1 VMANRL
7 AHETSPYLLEHA
19 DNPVDWY
26 PWSAEA
32 LARARRENKPILLS
46 IGYSAC
52 HWCHVMA
59 RESFEDPETAAIMNR
74 DFVAIKVDRE
84 ERPDLDQVYMRATQ
98 AMTGSG
104 GWPMTVF
111 LLPDETPFFAG
122 TYFPSSE
129 RFGMPSFRRV
139 LAAVADAFA
148 NRQQEIAQ
156 TANQVREFLRRPSLP
171 LAAGTLEPAL
181 LDEAYTGLARDYDA
195 AHGGFGGAPKFP
207 QPMLLEFLLRTYF
220 RTRQGAALQM
230 ATDTLRAMAAGGMYD
245 QLGGGFH
252 RYSVDERWLV
262 PHFEKMLYDNAL
274 LARAY
279 LDAWQVTKEPAFA
292 RVVEETLGF
301 AQREMTAPDGGFYS
315 SLDADSEGEE
325 GRFYVWTPQELDTV
339 LGSEQGTA
347 LARAFDVTP
356 GGNFE
361 GRSILHPVAPG
372 AIDLLAAARNRL
384 LAARAQRVRPHRDEK
399 VIASWNGLMLRAF
412 AEAGRVFRRPDLVAV
427 AEANARFLLSQMRQS
442 NRMRRSYKDGRAPL
456 AGYLEDQ
463 AAVADGLL
471 SLYEATFDPS
481 WLDDVRGLLTAMLT
495 AFWDDTEAAFFDT
508 AADQERLVVR
518 PQDVTD
524 NAVPSGTSMAV
535 DVLLRAGMLLD
546 EPTWIDRARV
556 ALERLA
562 PTAAKAPQAFGRLL
576 AAIDFYLGRPVE
588 LAVIGGPAEPQ
599 VSEFLEVVRSRYL
612 PNQLVAVAPTGSQR
626 PATPLLR
633 DRRAI
638 DGRVTAYLCEG
649 FVCQAPTTD
658 PSELARQLDA
668 FNAKPV
674 AF

>member
-1 VMANRL
+1 MANRL

-19 DNPVDWY
+19 ENPVDWY
-26 PWSAEA
+26 PWNPEA
-32 LARARRENKPILLS
+32 LARARKENKPILLS

-59 RESFEDPETAAIMNR
+59 RESFEDPETAAVMNR

-111 LLPDETPFFAG
+111 LLPDGTPFFAG

-139 LAAVADAFA
+139 LAAVAEAFT
-148 NRQQEIAQ
+148 NRQLEIEQ
-156 TANQVREFLRRPSLP
+156 TANQVREFLKRPPLP
-171 LAAGTLEPAL
+171 LAAGSLEPTL
-181 LDEAYTGLARDYDA
+181 LDEAYTRLAREYDA
-195 AHGGFGGAPKFP
+195 ANGGFGGPPKFP
-207 QPMLLEFLLRTYF
+207 QPMLLEFLLRTHV
-220 RTRQGAALQM
+220 RTGQPAALEM

-279 LDAWQVTKEPAFA
+279 LDAWQLTKEPAFA
-292 RVVEETLGF
+292 RVVEETLAF
-301 AQREMTAPDGGFYS
+301 VQREMTAPDGGFYS

-325 GRFYVWTPQELDTV
+325 GRFYVWTPRELDAV
-339 LGSEQGTA
+339 LGPEGGAA
-347 LARAFDVTP
+347 LGRAFDVTAQ
-356 GGNFE
+356 GNFE

-372 AIDLLAAARNRL
+372 AIDLLGVARGRL
-384 LAARAQRVRPHRDEK
+384 LAMRGQRARPHRDQK
-399 VIASWNGLMLRAF
+399 VIAGWNGLMLRAF
-412 AEAGRVFRRPDLVAV
+412 AEAGRVLRRTDLVAV
-427 AEANARFLLSQMRQS
+427 AERNAHFVLSQMRTS
-442 NRMRRSYKDGRAPL
+442 HRMRRSYKDGRAPL

-471 SLYEATFDPS
+471 SLYEATFDPA
-481 WLDDVRGLLTAMLT
+481 WLDDVHGLLSEMLS
-495 AFWDDTEAAFFDT
+495 AFWDDAEAAFFDT

-524 NAVPSGTSMAV
+524 NAIPSGTSIAV
-535 DVLLRAGMLLD
+535 DVLLRAGTLLG
-546 EPTWIDRARV
+546 EPSWIDRARV

-576 AAIDFYLGRPVE
+576 AALDFYLGRPVE
-588 LAVIGGPAEPQ
+588 LAVIGSPAEPQ
-599 VSEFLEVVRSRYL
+599 TNSFLEVVRLRYL
-612 PNQLVAVAPTGSQR
+612 PNRLIAVAAAGGRHR
-626 PATPLLR
+626 PMPLLS
-633 DRRAI
+633 DRAAI
-638 DGRVTAYLCEG
+638 DGNVTAYLCEG

-658 PSELARQLDA
+658 PLELARQLDA
-668 FNAKPV
+668 FSASPV
-674 AF
+674 GS

>member
-1 VMANRL
+1 MANRL
-7 AHETSPYLLEHA
+7 AQETSPYLLEHA
-19 DNPVDWY
+19 QNPVDWY
-26 PWSAEA
+26 PWSSEA
-32 LARARRENKPILLS
+32 LARARQESKPILLS

-59 RESFEDPETAAIMNR
+59 RESFEDDETAALINR

-98 AMTGSG
+98 AMTGAG

-111 LLPDETPFFAG
+111 LLPDGTPFFAG

-129 RFGMPSFRRV
+129 RLGMPSFRRV

-148 NRQQEIAQ
+148 NRQQEIEQ
-156 TANQVREFLRRPSLP
+156 TADQVREFLQRPPLP
-171 LAAGTLEPAL
+171 LAAGTLDPTL
-181 LDEAYTGLARDYDA
+181 LDEAYTRLARAYDA
-195 AHGGFGGAPKFP
+195 ANGGFGGAPKFP
-207 QPMLLEFLLRTYF
+207 QPMLLEFLLRTHF
-220 RTRQGAALQM
+220 RTGQEAALEM

-279 LDAWQVTKEPAFA
+279 LDAWQLTKERAFA
-292 RVVEETLGF
+292 RVVEETLAF
-301 AQREMTAPDGGFYS
+301 VQREMTAPDGGFYS

-339 LGSEQGTA
+339 LGPEPGAA

-356 GGNFE
+356 QGNFE

-372 AIDLLAAARNRL
+372 AIDLLGVARDRL
-384 LAARAQRVRPHRDEK
+384 LAMRGQRARPHRDEK
-399 VIASWNGLMLRAF
+399 VIAGWNGLMLRAF
-412 AEAGRVFRRPDLVAV
+412 AEAGRVLRRPDLVAV
-427 AEANARFLLSQMRQS
+427 AERNARFLLSQMRQGH
-442 NRMRRSYKDGRAPL
+442 RMRRSYKDGRAPL

-463 AAVADGLL
+463 TAVADGLL
-471 SLYEATFDPS
+471 SLYEATFDAI
-481 WLDDVRGLLTAMLT
+481 WLDGVRGLLTEMVT
-495 AFWDDTEAAFFDT
+495 AFWDEAQATFFDT

-518 PQDVTD
+518 PQDATD
-524 NAVPSGTSMAV
+524 NAIPSGTSMAV
-535 DVLLRAGMLLD
+535 DVLLRAGMLLG
-546 EPTWIDRARV
+546 EPSWIDRARA

-576 AAIDFYLGRPVE
+576 AALDFYLGRPVE
-588 LAVIGGPAEPQ
+588 LAVIGSPAEPQ
-599 VSEFLEVVRSRYL
+599 ASRFLEVVSARYL
-612 PNQLVAVAPTGSQR
+612 PNRLIAVASTSSQHQ
-626 PATPLLR
+626 PMPLLS

-638 DGRVTAYLCEG
+638 DGKATAYLCEG

-658 PSELARQLDA
+658 ALELARQLDA
-668 FNAKPV
+668 FNARPV
-674 AF
+674 AS